1 MNTRKVGLVGLWD
14 VVAFDEVS
22 GMDLR
27 DGYIVDI
34 MKDYLESG
42 SFSRGREEITA
53 KASVCLLGNVNQ
65 PIDVLVK
72 SSHLFQPFPDE
83 LRDPAF
89 IDRLHF
95 YLPGWEVPKMATELF
110 TDHYGFVVDYVAEAF
125 RELRKENFTEALDKY
140 FALGGHLNA
149 RDAKAVRKTVSGY
162 VKLLHPDGNFTKEE
176 ISSYLAMA
184 LECRRRVKEQLKKM
198 LPFEYSHTSFSYI
211 DQETR
216 EEMFIGIPEEGGRDL
231 ISSDPLLPGSV
242 YASFVSDDG
251 RAALYRIEVGLSAG
265 TGKLKTSG
273 GMNKS
278 MRDSLVR
285 AFDYLR
291 AHKVQFGVAKELD
304 TADFHVEGVDL
315 LNSRIDCQIGVAFF
329 VALYSVLKKQSIK
342 PATLVLG
349 DLSIQGN
356 IKPLPSVAEPL
367 QVGMDNGARRA
378 CIPIENK
385 RHFFDVPADV
395 VESVDPIFYGEPM
408 IAAQKVLGD

>member
-211 DQETR
+211 D
-216 EEMFIGIPEEGGRDL
+216 PA
-231 ISSDPLLPGSV
+231 ISG
-242 YASFVSDDG
+242 
-251 RAALYRIEVGLSAG
+251 
-265 TGKLKTSG
+265 
-273 GMNKS
+273 
-278 MRDSLVR
+278 
-285 AFDYLR
+285 
-291 AHKVQFGVAKELD
+291 
-304 TADFHVEGVDL
+304 
-315 LNSRIDCQIGVAFF
+315 
-329 VALYSVLKKQSIK
+329 
-342 PATLVLG
+342 
-349 DLSIQGN
+349 
-356 IKPLPSVAEPL
+356 
-367 QVGMDNGARRA
+367 
-378 CIPIENK
+378 
-385 RHFFDVPADV
+385 
-395 VESVDPIFYGEPM
+395 
-408 IAAQKVLGD
+408 